1 MIARDP
7 RGAAARRWDLIVI
20 GGGIYGATLL
30 LEAARRGLSALLV
43 ERDDFGGA
51 TSWNSLRVVH
61 GGLRYLQTLDLP
73 RFRESVAER
82 RSWLAEFPDLVV
94 PLTCLMPLYGRGL
107 RRPSVFRLALAANDL
122 LSASRNHGVRADRRI
137 ARGRLLSAAETAALF
152 PAVERTGL
160 AGSALWHDA
169 ATPDSQ
175 RLLVEVLRWAA
186 SRGAAALNYTEA
198 EGLLVERGRVAGIT
212 SRDRVAG
219 SSLEL
224 HAPVVVN
231 CAGPWCREVAR
242 RLDRDVPALFSPAL
256 AFNLFLDREP
266 PSPAAVAVSPPRP
279 GAGTYFLVPWKG
291 GTLVGTCHLPAGDR
305 GDRGDP
311 GDGRQGSDRGPSEAE
326 VRLLLDDLEAAVPGF
341 GACRE
346 EVLRVHWG
354 LLPARRPGDALPG
367 SRPVV
372 YDHGRAG
379 GPEGL
384 WSVSGVKLT
393 TARRVAEEAL
403 RRIAAR
409 GGRPLPR
416 ASEAPRPAPATPLP
430 LPEIARLFAMD
441 PEAAAGYVT
450 RLAAEESVVEPDDLL
465 LRRTDWGAHPV
476 RGTAVAREVRRLL
489 THGVP
494 REAVARAAL

>member
-7 RGAAARRWDLIVI
+7 REAAARRWDLIVV
-20 GGGIYGATLL
+20 GGGIYGAILL
-30 LEAARRGLSALLV
+30 LEAARRGLSGLLV

-51 TSWNSLRVVH
+51 TSWNSLRIVH

-82 RSWLAEFPDLVV
+82 RSWLLAFPDLVE

-107 RRPSVFRLALAANDL
+107 RRPAVLRLALAANDL
-122 LSASRNHGVRADRRI
+122 LSARRNRGVRADRRI

-152 PAVERTGL
+152 PAVGRAGL
-160 AGSALWHDA
+160 AGGALWHDA
-169 ATPDSQ
+169 AMPDSQ

-186 SRGAAALNYTEA
+186 SRGAAALNYTAA
-198 EGLLVERGRVAGIT
+198 EGLLVERGRAAGVT
-212 SRDRVAG
+212 AHDRLTG
-219 SSLEL
+219 SSIEL

-311 GDGRQGSDRGPSEAE
+311 SVASDRGPSAAE
-326 VRLLLDDLEAAVPGF
+326 VRLLLDDLDAAVPGF
-341 GACRE
+341 GARQE

-354 LLPARRPGDALPG
+354 LLPARRPGGALPG
-367 SRPVV
+367 SRPVIH
-372 YDHGRAG
+372 DHGRGG

-393 TARRVAEEAL
+393 TARRVAEETL

-409 GGRPLPR
+409 RSRPLPP
-416 ASEAPRPAPATPLP
+416 ASDDPRPSPAPPLP
-430 LPEIARLFAMD
+430 LPEIARLFASD
-441 PEAAAGYVT
+441 PEAAAGYVA
-450 RLAAEESVVEPDDLL
+450 RLAAAESVVEPDDLL
-465 LRRTDWGAHPV
+465 LRRTDWGVHPV
-476 RGTAVAREVRRLL
+476 RGAAVAREVRRLL
-489 THGVP
+489 GRRVSP
-494 REAVARAAL
+494 AVAAGAAP